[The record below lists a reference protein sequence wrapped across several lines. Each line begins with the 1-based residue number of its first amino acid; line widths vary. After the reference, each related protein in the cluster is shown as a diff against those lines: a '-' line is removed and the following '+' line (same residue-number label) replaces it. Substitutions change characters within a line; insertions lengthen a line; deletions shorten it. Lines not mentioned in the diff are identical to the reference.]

1 MLIHTVYRVDKM
13 GLENIPEEGPAV
25 LVCNHVSFVDALV
38 LAAACRRPIR
48 FIMDYHIFKIPILSF
63 VFRTGRAIPIASA
76 KDRPDIL
83 EQAYD
88 EIERALAA
96 GDLVCIFPEGR
107 ITDNG
112 EIYPFK
118 QGIERI
124 IQRSPAAVVPL
135 ALRGLWG
142 SFFSRRGGPAMTR
155 LPRRFW
161 SKIGVAA
168 APAVPPERVSA
179 AALQDTVAALRGDWK

>member
-1 MLIHTVYRVDKM
+1 M
-13 GLENIPEEGPAV
+13 
-25 LVCNHVSFVDALV
+25 
-38 LAAACRRPIR
+38 
-48 FIMDYHIFKIPILSF
+48 
-63 VFRTGRAIPIASA
+63 FRTGRAIPIASA
-76 KDRPDIL
+76 RDRPDIL
-83 EQAYD
+83 EQAYA

-124 IQRSPAAVVPL
+124 IQRSPAPVVPL

-161 SKIGVAA
+161 SKIAVVA

-179 AALQDTVAALRGDWK
+179 AALQDTVAALRGDWQ